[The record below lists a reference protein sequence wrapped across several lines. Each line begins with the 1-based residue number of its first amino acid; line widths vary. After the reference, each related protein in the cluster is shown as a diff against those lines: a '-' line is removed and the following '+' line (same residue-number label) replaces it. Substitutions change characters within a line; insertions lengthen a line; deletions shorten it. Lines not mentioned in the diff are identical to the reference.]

1 MKNSKQNFIPES
13 ITQSRKYYFVGG
25 EYNVG

>member
-1 MKNSKQNFIPES
+1 MNNNKQNFIIES
-13 ITQSRKYYFVGG
+13 ITQNRNYYFVGG

>member
-1 MKNSKQNFIPES
+1 MNNNKQNFIIES
-13 ITQSRKYYFVGG
+13 ITQNRKYYLVGG